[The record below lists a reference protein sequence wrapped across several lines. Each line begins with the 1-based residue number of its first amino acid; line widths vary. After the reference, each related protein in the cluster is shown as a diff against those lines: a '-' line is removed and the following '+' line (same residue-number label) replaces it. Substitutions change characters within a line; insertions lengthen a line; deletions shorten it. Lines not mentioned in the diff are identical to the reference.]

1 MIIHKVLNNNAVI
14 TLDENKNEQVVCG
27 RGIAFK
33 KKAGDWLIESDANQ
47 VFTLKN
53 KDMNAK
59 FQQLIVD
66 IPIEHIQVADE
77 IIDYAKLHLGKR
89 LNESIFI
96 SLSDHIYTSIT
107 RFQEGIALKN
117 AMLWDIKR
125 FYTDEFEIGKKALD
139 MIEEKLQIRLPEDEA
154 GFLAIHFVNAEIDGN
169 IHNMFEIT
177 KLMQEITNIVKY
189 VFNLDFDEDDV
200 YYYRFITHLKFFAQR
215 IIEDHLYDDGE
226 DDLLTVIRHKYKS
239 AYSCVLRIESYIEKK
254 YHYTLSG
261 EEKAY
266 LTIHIHRVVYKNRKG
281 KTDKLKGDE

>member
-14 TLDENKNEQVVCG
+14 TLYENKNEQVVCG

-33 KKAGDWLIESDANQ
+33 KKAGDWLKESEENQ
-47 VFTLKN
+47 IFTLKN

-107 RFQEGIALKN
+107 RFKDGVSLRN
-117 AMLWDIKR
+117 AMLWDIKL
-125 FYTDEFEIGKKALD
+125 FYTDEFEVGKKALD
-139 MIEEKLQIRLPEDEA
+139 IIEEKLHIRLPEDET
-154 GFLAIHFVNAEIDGN
+154 GFLAIHFVNAEMDGS

-177 KLMQEITNIVKY
+177 RLMQEITNIVKY

-215 IIEDHLYDDGE
+215 IIEGHW
-226 DDLLTVIRHKYKS
+226 I
-239 AYSCVLRIESYIEKK
+239 
-254 YHYTLSG
+254 
-261 EEKAY
+261 
-266 LTIHIHRVVYKNRKG
+266 
-281 KTDKLKGDE
+281 